1 MKVGI
6 LALQG
11 DYYEHAE
18 VLKKL
23 DVEVILAKNH
33 KSLLSVDGLIIPGGE
48 STTISRLIRDMEL
61 YGALEKLKERGVP
74 VFGTCAGLIIM
85 ASNITN
91 PGPNTIN
98 LRFLDITVE
107 RNAYGHQRESFE
119 SDLDLNLNG
128 QRRINIRG
136 VFIRAPQILET
147 GPDVEVLSTFKG
159 KPVLVKQGKFLGSTF
174 HPELSGDPVVHQYFL
189 DLMREKS

>member
-11 DYYEHAE
+11 DYHEHAD

-23 DVEVILAKNH
+23 GVEVVFAKNQE
-33 KSLLSVDGLIIPGGE
+33 SLLSVDGLIIPGGE

-61 YGALEKLKERGVP
+61 YGALEKLKERGIP

-85 ASNITN
+85 SSNITN

-98 LRFLDITVE
+98 LRFLDITVK

-128 QRRINIRG
+128 QQKTTIRG
-136 VFIRAPQILET
+136 IFIRAPQILET

-159 KPVLVKQGKFLGSTF
+159 QPVLVKQGKFLGSTF
-174 HPELSGDPVVHQYFL
+174 HPELSGDPVVHQFFI
-189 DLMREKS
+189 DLMRKKS